1 MTKLSWKFDCDK
13 IYCSS
18 KIVQKHGTIKQNKK
32 VDLNFQL
39 NFFANKKKESPNF
52 KYQEKKGKDACLLFS
67 SVLNLKTKKQ
77 FFYEFYR

>member
-32 VDLNFQL
+32 VDFKLPAKLLLQI
-39 NFFANKKKESPNF
+39 KKKEFTNF
-52 KYQEKKGKDACLLFS
+52 KYQEKKEKMHVYCL
-67 SVLNLKTKKQ
+67 VQ
-77 FFYEFYR
+77 C